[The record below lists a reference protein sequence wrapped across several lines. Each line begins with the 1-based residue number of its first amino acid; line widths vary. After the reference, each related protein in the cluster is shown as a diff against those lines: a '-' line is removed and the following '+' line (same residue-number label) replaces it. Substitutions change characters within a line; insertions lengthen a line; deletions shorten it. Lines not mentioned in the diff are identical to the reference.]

1 MSVNSRKVIHDPYLR
16 QGRDRRGHPFS
27 RRGTGAR
34 PPGNAASQLSLRAST
49 ASKKSSNIT
58 PPPLIAVIGI
68 LAIVGGG
75 IWVTVDDNS
84 PDSP

>member
-1 MSVNSRKVIHDPYLR
+1 MTRI
-16 QGRDRRGHPFS
+16 FS
-27 RRGTGAR
+27 RAATAAAIMSLAAA
-34 PPGNAASQLSLRAST
+34 PALAAPGNPASQLSLRAAT
-49 ASKKSSNIT
+49 ASKNSSKIT

-75 IWVTVDDNS
+75 IWVAVDDDS